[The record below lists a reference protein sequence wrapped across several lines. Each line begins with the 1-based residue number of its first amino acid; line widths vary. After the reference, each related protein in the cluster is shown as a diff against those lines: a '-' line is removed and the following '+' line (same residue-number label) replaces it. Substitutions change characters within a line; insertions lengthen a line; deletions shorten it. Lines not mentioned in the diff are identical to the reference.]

1 MTTAFTKIGMDKLR
15 NMTPITEGG
24 EGYIYEYG
32 GDILKI
38 YKKNVDIASKER
50 KITLLIQ
57 KNLPKE
63 VIKPIQPVYDNHNNF
78 IGYIMPKVTGEEIRV
93 LTNKKYLKANGIGTN
108 DILKMLVRI
117 QEVIEQI
124 HKAGVCIGDLNN
136 QNILFNSNGEVFFID
151 CDSWSIGTEKC
162 EVVMDLYR
170 DPLMKG
176 NDFTESTDLYA
187 ESILIWKT
195 ITRIHPH
202 GGTMNPDLDIMER
215 MRRGISVIDNPAVKI
230 PRTIKSWRNLSPQF
244 IDSLKKVFEN
254 KSRTLGGELADMYAN
269 LKFCDKDQEY
279 YYGKFD
285 CCPLCDGNAA
295 VISKP
300 KSQGVM
306 GGLTLCAIL
315 NESDIKIVLN
325 DMCYIG
331 TDGMVVSIASRKCIP
346 YQQGRF
352 YYFLTDDK
360 SFPKVIIADDREF
373 LISATPNASHR
384 IQKRYKSHICV
395 SGNDIYYISPANTF
409 TKLSVTDSGNGIRS
423 IAKCSYDSYFAAD
436 GGEYCIVNNYDGNL
450 IVNCNGTNVELSH
463 TGNII
468 NYGIHRDSVSGKWLV
483 VLQNGSG
490 LFRTVVIC
498 GGNVEYDTDQIKYE
512 CGLGNLCL
520 SNSTIYIP
528 IDGKIRGYSYQKQ
541 AFKDFECDVVTPDSR
556 LIKNGAAFTIV
567 NDENIYKLGK

>member
-1 MTTAFTKIGMDKLR
+1 MKTAFTKIGMDKLR
-15 NMTPITEGG
+15 NMTPMAEGG
-24 EGYIYEYG
+24 EGFIYEYG
-32 GDILKI
+32 GDILKV
-38 YKKNVDIASKER
+38 YKKNVDIASKEK

-63 VIKPIQPVYDNHNNF
+63 VVKPIQPVYNNHNSF
-78 IGYIMPKVTGEEIRV
+78 IGYIMPKVSGEEIRV

-108 DILKMLVRI
+108 DILKILVRI
-117 QEVIEQI
+117 QEVVEQI
-124 HKAGVCIGDLNN
+124 HKAGVYIGDLND
-136 QNILFNSNGEVFFID
+136 QNILFDTKGNVFFID

-170 DPLMKG
+170 DPLMSG
-176 NDFTESTDLYA
+176 NDFSESTDLYA

-202 GGTMNPDLDIMER
+202 GGTMNPDIDIMER

-230 PRTIKSWRNLSPQF
+230 PRTIKSWENLSPF
-244 IDSLKKVFEN
+244 LVTSLKNVFEN
-254 KSRTLGGELADMYAN
+254 KSRSLGGELADMYAN

-285 CCPLCDGNAA
+285 RCPLCCGNAT

-306 GGLTLCAIL
+306 GGLTLYALL
-315 NESDIKIVLN
+315 NEREVKVVLN
-325 DMCYIG
+325 ENCYIG
-331 TDGMVVSIASRKCIP
+331 TDGNVVNVANNDRLP
-346 YQQGRF
+346 YQKGKF
-352 YYFLTDDK
+352 YHFFPDGILVLDDADNIYFTTKNDAY
-360 SFPKVIIADDREF
+360 S
-373 LISATPNASHR
+373 
-384 IQKRYKSHICV
+384 IQKRHKSPVYV
-395 SGNDIYYISPANTF
+395 SGADIYYISPANTF
-409 TKLSVTDSGNGIRS
+409 TRLSATDNGNGIRS
-423 IAKCSYDSYFAAD
+423 VAKCSYNSYFAVD
-436 GGEYCIVNNYDGNL
+436 DGEYCIVNRYDGNL
-450 IVNCNGTNVELSH
+450 IINCNGINVELTHQSS
-463 TGNII
+463 II
-468 NYGIHRDSVSGKWLV
+468 NYGIHRDRVSGKWLV
-483 VLQNGSG
+483 VLQDGSG
-490 LFRTVVIC
+490 VFRTVVIC
-498 GGNVEYDTDQIKYE
+498 GNRAEYDTDQIKYE

>member
-1 MTTAFTKIGMDKLR
+1 MKTAITKIGMDKLR
-15 NMTPITEGG
+15 NMTPMAEGG
-24 EGYIYEYG
+24 EGFIYEYG
-32 GDILKI
+32 GDILKV
-38 YKKNVDIASKER
+38 YKKNVDIASKEK

-63 VIKPIQPVYDNHNNF
+63 VVKPIQPVYDTHNNF
-78 IGYIMPKVTGEEIRV
+78 IGYIMPKVSGEEIRV

-124 HKAGVCIGDLNN
+124 HKAGVCIGDLND
-136 QNILFNSNGEVFFID
+136 QNILFDTNGDVFFID

-170 DPLMKG
+170 DPLMSG
-176 NDFTESTDLYA
+176 NDFSESTDLYA

-202 GGTMNPDLDIMER
+202 GGTMNPDIDIMER

-230 PRTIKSWRNLSPQF
+230 PRTIRSWRNLSPML
-244 IDSLKKVFEN
+244 IESLKKVFEN
-254 KSRTLGGELADMYAN
+254 KSRSLGGELADMYAN

-285 CCPLCDGNAA
+285 RCPLCDSNAA
-295 VISKP
+295 VIRKP

-306 GGLTLCAIL
+306 GGLTLYALL
-315 NESDIKIVLN
+315 NEQEVKVVLN
-325 DMCYIG
+325 ENCYIG
-331 TDGMVVSIASRKCIP
+331 TNGEAVNIANNDRLP
-346 YQQGRF
+346 YQKGKF
-352 YYFLTDDK
+352 YHFFSDGGLVLADSDNIYFTTKNDTYRIRKRHK
-360 SFPKVIIADDREF
+360 SPIYVFG
-373 LISATPNASHR
+373 T
-384 IQKRYKSHICV
+384 
-395 SGNDIYYISPANTF
+395 DIYYISPANTF
-409 TKLSVTDSGNGIRS
+409 TRLSATDNGNGIRS
-423 IAKCSYDSYFAAD
+423 IAKCSYNSYFAVD
-436 GGEYCIVNNYDGNL
+436 GGEYCIVNKYDCNL
-450 IVNCNGTNVELSH
+450 IINCNGMNVELPHQSS
-463 TGNII
+463 II
-468 NYGIHRDSVSGKWLV
+468 NYGIHRDRVSGKWLV
-483 VLQNGSG
+483 VLQDGSG
-490 LFRTVVIC
+490 VFRTIAIRE
-498 GGNVEYDTDQIKYE
+498 NSVEYETDQIKYE

>member
-1 MTTAFTKIGMDKLR
+1 MTTAFTKIGLNKLR
-15 NMTPITEGG
+15 QMTPMTEGG

-32 GDILKI
+32 GDILKV
-38 YKKNVDIASKER
+38 YKKNVDIASKEK

-63 VIKPIQPVYDNHNNF
+63 VVKPIQPVYDNNNNF

-124 HKAGVCIGDLNN
+124 HKAGVCIGDLND
-136 QNILFNSNGEVFFID
+136 QNILFDTQGNVFFID

-170 DPLMKG
+170 DPLMSG
-176 NDFTESTDLYA
+176 NDFSENTDLYA

-202 GGTMNPDLDIMER
+202 GGTMNPDMDIMER

-230 PRTIKSWRNLSPQF
+230 PRTIKSWRNLSPQL
-244 IDSLKKVFEN
+244 IESLKKVFEN
-254 KSRTLGGELADMYAN
+254 KSRTLNGELADMCVN
-269 LKFCDKDQEY
+269 LKYCDKDQEY

-285 CCPLCDGNAA
+285 KCPLCDNNAA
-295 VISKP
+295 IISKP

-306 GGLTLCAIL
+306 GGLTLYAL
-315 NESDIKIVLN
+315 LDERDIKIVLN
-325 DMCYIG
+325 EKCYIG
-331 TDGMVVSIASRKCIP
+331 ADGKVVNIADGERLP
-346 YQQGRF
+346 YQKGKFYHFLSGGRLVLADADTF
-352 YYFLTDDK
+352 YFTTNDTYSIRKRLK
-360 SFPKVIIADDREF
+360 SSV
-373 LISATPNASHR
+373 
-384 IQKRYKSHICV
+384 YV

-409 TKLSVTDSGNGIRS
+409 TKLSATDNGNGIRS
-423 IAKCSYDSYFAAD
+423 IAKCSYDSYFAVED
-436 GGEYCIVNNYDGNL
+436 GEYCIVNKYDGNL
-450 IVNCNGTNVELSH
+450 IVNCNGTNVELTH
-463 TGNII
+463 PNGII

-483 VLQNGSG
+483 VLQDGSG
-490 LFRTVVIC
+490 AFRTIVIC
-498 GGNVEYDTDQIKYE
+498 GNGVEYDTDQIKYE

-528 IDGKIRGYSYQKQ
+528 IDGKIRGYSYKKQ
-541 AFKDFECDVVTPDSR
+541 AFKDFECGIVSPDSR
-556 LIKNGAAFTIV
+556 LIKSGAAFTIV

>member
-1 MTTAFTKIGMDKLR
+1 MKTAITKIGMDKLR
-15 NMTPITEGG
+15 NMTPMAEGG
-24 EGYIYEYG
+24 EGFIYEYG
-32 GDILKI
+32 GDILKV
-38 YKKNVDIASKER
+38 YKKNVDIASKEK

-63 VIKPIQPVYDNHNNF
+63 VVKPIQPVYDTRNNF
-78 IGYIMPKVTGEEIRV
+78 IGYIMPKVSGEEIRV

-124 HKAGVCIGDLNN
+124 HKAGVCIGDLND
-136 QNILFNSNGEVFFID
+136 QNILFNAQGEVFFID

-170 DPLMKG
+170 DPLMSG
-176 NDFTESTDLYA
+176 NDFSESTDLYA

-202 GGTMNPDLDIMER
+202 GGTMNPDIDIMER
-215 MRRGISVIDNPAVKI
+215 MRHGISVIDNPAVKI
-230 PRTIKSWRNLSPQF
+230 PRTIRSWRNLSPML
-244 IDSLKKVFEN
+244 IESLKKVFEN
-254 KSRTLGGELADMYAN
+254 KSRSLGGELADMYAN

-285 CCPLCDGNAA
+285 RCPLCDSNAA

-306 GGLTLCAIL
+306 GGLTLYALL
-315 NESDIKIVLN
+315 NEREVKVVLN
-325 DMCYIG
+325 ENCYIG
-331 TDGMVVSIASRKCIP
+331 TDGNVVNIANNDRLPYQKGKFYHFFPDGILVLDDADNIYFTTKKDIYSIRKCH
-346 YQQGRF
+346 
-352 YYFLTDDK
+352 K
-360 SFPKVIIADDREF
+360 SPIYVFG
-373 LISATPNASHR
+373 T
-384 IQKRYKSHICV
+384 
-395 SGNDIYYISPANTF
+395 DIYYISPANTF
-409 TKLSVTDSGNGIRS
+409 TRLSATDNGNGIRS
-423 IAKCSYDSYFAAD
+423 IAKCSYNSYFAVD
-436 GGEYCIVNNYDGNL
+436 GGEYCIVNKYDGNL
-450 IVNCNGTNVELSH
+450 IINCNGMNVELPYQSS
-463 TGNII
+463 II
-468 NYGIHRDSVSGKWLV
+468 NYGIHRDRVIGKWLV
-483 VLQNGSG
+483 VLQDGSG
-490 LFRTVVIC
+490 VFRTIVIRE
-498 GGNVEYDTDQIKYE
+498 NSVEYETDQIKYE

>member
-1 MTTAFTKIGMDKLR
+1 MKTAITKIGMDKLR
-15 NMTPITEGG
+15 NMTPMAEGG
-24 EGYIYEYG
+24 EGFIYEYG

-38 YKKNVDIASKER
+38 YKKNVDIASKEK

-63 VIKPIQPVYDNHNNF
+63 VVKPIQPVYDTHNNF
-78 IGYIMPKVTGEEIRV
+78 IGYIMPKVSGEEIRV

-117 QEVIEQI
+117 QEVVEQI
-124 HKAGVCIGDLNN
+124 HKVGVYIGDLND
-136 QNILFNSNGEVFFID
+136 QNILFDARGDVFFID

-170 DPLMKG
+170 DPLMSG
-176 NDFTESTDLYA
+176 NDFSESTDLYA

-202 GGTMNPDLDIMER
+202 GGTMNPDIDIMER
-215 MRRGISVIDNPAVKI
+215 MKRGISVIDNPAVKI
-230 PRTIKSWRNLSPQF
+230 PRTIKPWRNLSPLL
-244 IDSLKKVFEN
+244 IESLKKVFEN
-254 KSRTLGGELADMYAN
+254 KSRSLGRELADMYAN

-285 CCPLCDGNAA
+285 RCPLCDVNAA

-306 GGLTLCAIL
+306 GGLTLYAVL
-315 NESDIKIVLN
+315 NERDVKVVLSES
-325 DMCYIG
+325 CYIG
-331 TDGMVVSIASRKCIP
+331 TDGNAVNIANNHRLA
-346 YQQGRF
+346 YQKGKF
-352 YYFLTDDK
+352 YHFFSDGGLVLTD
-360 SFPKVIIADDREF
+360 ADNIYFTTKKDTYSIR
-373 LISATPNASHR
+373 
-384 IQKRYKSHICV
+384 KRHKGPIYV
-395 SGNDIYYISPANTF
+395 SGVDIYYISPANTF
-409 TKLSVTDSGNGIRS
+409 TRLSATDNGNGIRS
-423 IAKCSYDSYFAAD
+423 IAKCSYDSYFAVD
-436 GGEYCIVNNYDGNL
+436 GGEYCIVNKYDGNL
-450 IVNCNGTNVELSH
+450 IINRNGMNVELPHQGS
-463 TGNII
+463 II
-468 NYGIHRDSVSGKWLV
+468 NYGIHRDRVSGKWLV
-483 VLQNGSG
+483 VLQDGSG
-490 LFRTVVIC
+490 VFRTVVIC
-498 GGNVEYDTDQIKYE
+498 GNAVEYDTDQIKYE
-512 CGLGNLCL
+512 CSLGNLCL

>member
-1 MTTAFTKIGMDKLR
+1 MKTAITKIGMDKLR
-15 NMTPITEGG
+15 NMTPMAEGG
-24 EGYIYEYG
+24 EGFIYEYG
-32 GDILKI
+32 GDILKV
-38 YKKNVDIASKER
+38 YKKNVDIASKEK

-63 VIKPIQPVYDNHNNF
+63 VVKPIQPVYDTRNNF
-78 IGYIMPKVTGEEIRV
+78 IGYIMPKVSGEEIRV

-124 HKAGVCIGDLNN
+124 HKTGVCIGDLND
-136 QNILFNSNGEVFFID
+136 QNILFNAQGEVFFID

-170 DPLMKG
+170 DPLMSG
-176 NDFTESTDLYA
+176 NDFSESTDLYA

-195 ITRIHPH
+195 LTRIHPH
-202 GGTMNPDLDIMER
+202 GGTMNPDIDIMER
-215 MRRGISVIDNPAVKI
+215 MRRGISVIDNTAVKI
-230 PRTIKSWRNLSPQF
+230 PRTIRSWRNLSPML
-244 IDSLKKVFEN
+244 IESLKKVFEN
-254 KSRTLGGELADMYAN
+254 KSRSLGGELADMYAN

-285 CCPLCDGNAA
+285 RCPLCDDTAA

-306 GGLTLCAIL
+306 GGLTLYALL
-315 NESDIKIVLN
+315 NEREIRIVLN
-325 DMCYIG
+325 EKCYIG
-331 TDGMVVSIASRKCIP
+331 NDGKVVNIADNERLP
-346 YQQGRF
+346 YQKGKF
-352 YYFLTDDK
+352 YYFLSGGNLVLTD
-360 SFPKVIIADDREF
+360 ADCIYF
-373 LISATPNASHR
+373 ATNNQYT
-384 IQKRYKSHICV
+384 IQKRHKSSVYV
-395 SGNDIYYISPANTF
+395 SGRDIYYISPTNTL
-409 TKLSVTDSGNGIRS
+409 TKLSATDIGNGIRS
-423 IAKCSYDSYFAAD
+423 IAKCSYDSYFAVD
-436 GGEYCIVNNYDGNL
+436 DGEYCIVNKYDGNL
-450 IVNCNGTNVELSH
+450 IINCNGMNVELPHQSS
-463 TGNII
+463 II
-468 NYGIHRDSVSGKWLV
+468 NYGIHRDLVSGKWLV
-483 VLQNGSG
+483 VLQDGSG
-490 LFRTVVIC
+490 VFRTIVIRE
-498 GGNVEYDTDQIKYE
+498 NSVEYDTDQIKYE

>member
-1 MTTAFTKIGMDKLR
+1 MKTAITKIGMDNLR
-15 NMTPITEGG
+15 NMTPMAEGG
-24 EGYIYEYG
+24 EGFIYEYG
-32 GDILKI
+32 GDILKV
-38 YKKNVDIASKER
+38 YKKNVDIASKEK

-63 VIKPIQPVYDNHNNF
+63 VVKPIQPVYDIGNNF
-78 IGYIMPKVTGEEIRV
+78 IGYIMPKVSGEEIRV

-124 HKAGVCIGDLNN
+124 HKVGVCIGDLND
-136 QNILFNSNGEVFFID
+136 QNILFDTNGDVYFID

-170 DPLMKG
+170 DPLMRG
-176 NDFTESTDLYA
+176 NDFSESTDLYA

-202 GGTMNPDLDIMER
+202 GGTMNPDIDIMER

-230 PRTIKSWRNLSPQF
+230 PRTIKPWRNLSPLL
-244 IDSLKKVFEN
+244 IETLKKVFEN
-254 KSRTLGGELADMYAN
+254 KSRSLGGELADMYAN

-285 CCPLCDGNAA
+285 RCPLCDCNAA

-306 GGLTLCAIL
+306 GGLTLYAVL
-315 NESDIKIVLN
+315 NERDVNVVLN
-325 DMCYIG
+325 ENCYIG
-331 TDGMVVSIASRKCIP
+331 ADGKAVNIADNERLP
-346 YQQGRF
+346 YQKGKF
-352 YYFLTDDK
+352 YHFFSDGGLVLTDADNIYFTTKKDTYSIRKRHK
-360 SFPKVIIADDREF
+360 SPIYV
-373 LISATPNASHR
+373 
-384 IQKRYKSHICV
+384 C
-395 SGNDIYYISPANTF
+395 GMDIYYISPANTF
-409 TKLSVTDSGNGIRS
+409 TRLSATDNGNGIRS
-423 IAKCSYDSYFAAD
+423 MAKCSYNSYFAVED
-436 GGEYCIVNNYDGNL
+436 GEYCIVNKYDGNL
-450 IVNCNGTNVELSH
+450 IINCNGMNVELPHQS
-463 TGNII
+463 GII
-468 NYGIHRDSVSGKWLV
+468 NYGIHKDRVSGKWLV
-483 VLQNGSG
+483 VLQDGSG
-490 LFRTVVIC
+490 VFRTVVIRE
-498 GGNVEYDTDQIKYE
+498 NSVEYDADQIKYE